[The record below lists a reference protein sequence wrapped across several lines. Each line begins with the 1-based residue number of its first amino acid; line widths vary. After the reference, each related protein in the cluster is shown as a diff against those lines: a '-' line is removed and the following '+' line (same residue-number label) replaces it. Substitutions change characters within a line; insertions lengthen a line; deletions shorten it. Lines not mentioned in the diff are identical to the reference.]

1 MSKARLVRREVI
13 GYIRVSTDEQ
23 SLGPEAQ
30 RAAIER
36 WAKGRGLLVTAIFED
51 RGVSGGAA
59 LDRRPG
65 LLAALAELR
74 RRRAVYLVAAKRDR
88 LARDVVV
95 AATIEQMAAR
105 AGAAVVTTDG
115 AGEGDTPEAA
125 MLRRIV
131 DVFAVYERDV
141 IRGRTRAA
149 MAAKRA
155 RGERISRFA
164 PYGAELGEGGDL
176 QPAPG
181 ELAALRLVGELAA
194 GGVPLRRIGAEL
206 ERAGYRPR
214 GRAWHLTTIARMVR
228 RAQMSQA

>member
-1 MSKARLVRREVI
+1 MAKPRPVPRREIV

-23 SLGPEAQ
+23 ALGPEAQ

-36 WAKGRGLLVTAIFED
+36 WAAARGLAVAAIFED

-74 RRRAVYLVAAKRDR
+74 RRRAAYLVAAKRDR

-95 AATIEQMAAR
+95 AATIEQITTR
-105 AGAAVVTTDG
+105 AGAVVATTDG

-149 MAAKRA
+149 MAAKRE
-155 RGERISRFA
+155 RGERVSRFA
-164 PYGAELGEGGDL
+164 PYGSELGSGGDL
-176 QPAPG
+176 VPAPAELLALRLAG
-181 ELAALRLVGELAA
+181 ELAAA
-194 GGVPLRRIGAEL
+194 GVPLRRIGAEL
-206 ERAGYRPR
+206 ERAGHRPR
-214 GRAWHLTTIARMVR
+214 GRAWHLTTVARLVR
-228 RAQMSQA
+228 RAQAGP